1 MTKRTVFVAGIFNV
15 LHPGHLRLLKFA
27 KESGDKL
34 IVGVISD
41 RVAGLE
47 AHVPQNLRLEAL
59 KMNALVDEVFL
70 IEDSASDAIYKLK
83 PSLVVKG
90 KEHRHLDNPEQ
101 QAVESYG
108 GKLLFSS
115 GDVVFS
121 SLDLIRREIGLLDQ

>member
-1 MTKRTVFVAGIFNV
+1 MTKQTVFVAGIFNV

-59 KMNALVDEVFL
+59 KMNGLVDEVF
-70 IEDSASDAIYKLK
+70 
-83 PSLVVKG
+83 
-90 KEHRHLDNPEQ
+90 
-101 QAVESYG
+101 
-108 GKLLFSS
+108 
-115 GDVVFS
+115 
-121 SLDLIRREIGLLDQ
+121 